1 MVRVR
6 VVPANRRMVTLAVTL
21 VLLVL
26 LVLVGSFVR
35 VPYVSL
41 GPGPTVNTL
50 GSVEG
55 KPVVAID
62 GAPVRATDGNL
73 NLTTVSVTDGLTLFQ
88 ALGMWFSGRD
98 ALQPR
103 EEIFPPDQSADE
115 VRQQDQQ
122 QMGGS
127 EDSATVAALRY
138 LKRPVALSVVV
149 DPKGP
154 AAGKLTSGDRV
165 VSVNGR
171 SVSTP
176 DQLRQAVSGGTPG
189 QSVAIGV
196 LNPRMSV
203 PAGVQP
209 VEQKTIVLG
218 SRPDDATK
226 GYLGVTPEFV
236 NADPSLRI
244 DFTVGDIGG
253 PSAGLMLTLAVID
266 KLGPTDLTGGRFIAG
281 TGTISDDGDVGE
293 IGGITHKT
301 LAAREAGATD
311 FLVPEGNCA
320 EARSD
325 VPDGLRLV
333 KVDTL
338 SDAVTALG
346 DIRAGRDVPRC

>member
-1 MVRVR
+1 MR
-6 VVPANRRMVTLAVTL
+6 VVPANRRIVTLAVTL
-21 VLLVL
+21 VLLVV

-50 GSVEG
+50 GSVQG

-62 GAPVRATDGNL
+62 GAPVRSTDGHL

-98 ALQPR
+98 TLQPR
-103 EEIFPPDQSADE
+103 EEIFPPDRSTEE

-149 DPKGP
+149 DPQGP

-165 VSVNGR
+165 TAVDGR
-171 SVSTP
+171 QVSTP
-176 DQLRQAVSGGTPG
+176 DQLRAAVSSAKPGTTVTFR
-189 QSVAIGV
+189 VAAASGAT
-196 LNPRMSV
+196 REV
-203 PAGVQP
+203 PV
-209 VEQKTIVLG
+209 VLG
-218 SRPDDATK
+218 SRPDDRAK
-226 GYLGVTPEFV
+226 GYLGVTPELV
-236 NADPSLRI
+236 NADPALRI

-266 KLGPTDLTGGRFIAG
+266 KLGQQDLTGGRFIAG

-325 VPDGLRLV
+325 APKGLRLI

-338 SDAVTALG
+338 TDAVTALA
-346 DIRAGRDVPRC
+346 DVRAGRDAPRC

>member
-50 GSVEG
+50 GTVEG

-103 EEIFPPDQSADE
+103 EEIFPPDQSAEE

-138 LKRPVALSVVV
+138 LQRPVALSVVV

-176 DQLRQAVSGGTPG
+176 DQLRQAVSSSKPG
-189 QSVAIGV
+189 ATVTFGVANSSGAT
-196 LNPRMSV
+196 RDV
-203 PAGVQP
+203 PV
-209 VEQKTIVLG
+209 VLG
-218 SRPDDATK
+218 SRPDEAGK

-325 VPDGLRLV
+325 VPDGLRLI

>member
-1 MVRVR
+1 
-6 VVPANRRMVTLAVTL
+6 
-21 VLLVL
+21 
-26 LVLVGSFVR
+26 
-35 VPYVSL
+35 
-41 GPGPTVNTL
+41 
-50 GSVEG
+50 
-55 KPVVAID
+55 
-62 GAPVRATDGNL
+62 
-73 NLTTVSVTDGLTLFQ
+73 
-88 ALGMWFSGRD
+88 MWFSGRD

-176 DQLRQAVSGGTPG
+176 DQLRQAVAGGEPG
-189 QSVAIGV
+189 ESVTIGV
-196 LNPRMSV
+196 LNPRMRV

-209 VEQKTIVLG
+209 VEGKTIVLG
-218 SRPDDATK
+218 ARPDEKGK
-226 GYLGVTPEFV
+226 GYLGVTPQLV

-311 FLVPEGNCA
+311 FLVPRA
-320 EARSD
+320 TAPRHARTFPTGFAS
-325 VPDGLRLV
+325 
-333 KVDTL
+333 
-338 SDAVTALG
+338 
-346 DIRAGRDVPRC
+346 